1 MPIDQKNLDA
11 AHGNLSPK
19 IQIYTGAPGKP
30 PLPNPKKTK
39 KWPFWIILGILLIV
53 ILGGFGFT
61 YGKNLTSQSFVG
73 QSLGWFA
80 SAKDL
85 FMGSIGQTSL
95 EGEDTGWVNVLL
107 LGIGGENH
115 DGPYLSDTMILV
127 QIKLETGQ
135 AVLTSIP
142 RDYQVKLPK
151 AGYRK
156 INSAF
161 SEGFVVNKDW
171 SEAGKSAL
179 DAVSSISGLD
189 IPYFAVID
197 FNGFEKAIDKIGGIS
212 INVPTSFTDFQYPD
226 ENEGYMAPQVFKAGV
241 QTMDGSRALIY
252 ARSRH
257 ASGNQGSDFAR
268 SQRQQLVIDAVKAKI
283 INLNLV
289 TDNSKITELLKTF
302 SEHFHTNLTPGQIIR
317 LARMG
322 QSKDFQTVSAN
333 LNPDN
338 GLICPYITEE
348 TKAYVLIPCPDKKDS
363 DIKDFFYHA
372 LDIGLIS
379 KEKSVVWIATKNPNS
394 ASFKRITSLLE
405 QTGLVVWPLSYTDL
419 EPDDTVLYEINDKP
433 ATKAFLLDALKAKEV
448 SLAPPNIKI
457 DATRSDIV
465 IILGTNLPSR
475 FTSPL
480 PMPATS
486 KPPVESLPKPT
497 DPVPAPTL
505 DSTTSFPTPSGQ

>member
-1 MPIDQKNLDA
+1 
-11 AHGNLSPK
+11 
-19 IQIYTGAPGKP
+19 
-30 PLPNPKKTK
+30 
-39 KWPFWIILGILLIV
+39 
-53 ILGGFGFT
+53 
-61 YGKNLTSQSFVG
+61 
-73 QSLGWFA
+73 
-80 SAKDL
+80 
-85 FMGSIGQTSL
+85 
-95 EGEDTGWVNVLL
+95 
-107 LGIGGENH
+107 
-115 DGPYLSDTMILV
+115 
-127 QIKLETGQ
+127 
-135 AVLTSIP
+135 
-142 RDYQVKLPK
+142 
-151 AGYRK
+151 
-156 INSAF
+156 
-161 SEGFVVNKDW
+161 
-171 SEAGKSAL
+171 
-179 DAVSSISGLD
+179 
-189 IPYFAVID
+189 
-197 FNGFEKAIDKIGGIS
+197 
-212 INVPTSFTDFQYPD
+212 
-226 ENEGYMAPQVFKAGV
+226 MAPQVFKAGV

>member
-171 SEAGKSAL
+171 NEAGKSAL